1 MQEKYSDVANFVI
14 VYIKEA
20 HPDDEWQMEA
30 NEESGVVYIQPTTAE
45 ERAELARAF
54 VDEMEVET
62 ETLLD
67 DIDNTAMVCYAAW
80 PERLYVIGT
89 DGRIIYKGGMGPFYF
104 DPSEVE
110 EILEADFAPE
120 TDQPSEMPHKL
131 G

>member
-1 MQEKYSDVANFVI
+1 MEKKYSDVANFVI

-20 HPDDEWQMEA
+20 HPENEWQMEA
-30 NEESGVVYIQPTTAE
+30 NEESGVVYTQPKTTE
-45 ERAELARAF
+45 ERGELARAF
-54 VDEMEVET
+54 VDKMNVET

-104 DPSEVE
+104 DPDEVE
-110 EILEADFAPE
+110 EILQTTFSTE
-120 TDQPSEMPHKL
+120 TDQSSEMRDEL